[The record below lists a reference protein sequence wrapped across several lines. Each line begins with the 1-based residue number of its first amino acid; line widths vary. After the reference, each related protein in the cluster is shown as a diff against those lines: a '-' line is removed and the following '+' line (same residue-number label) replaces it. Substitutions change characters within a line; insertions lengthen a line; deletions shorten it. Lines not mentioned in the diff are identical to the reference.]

1 MPLSYVIRKDKP
13 CNDRGEKR
21 DAHIIQQEIPVGN
34 MLIRDSR
41 EFLGILMEPTLGIDA
56 KTFFKGLGCDIRV
69 MKELQAHYDG
79 TSEGPQ
85 RKQVDRDHIW

>member
-56 KTFFKGLGCDIRV
+56 KTWTKGINYVIKAMQD
-69 MKELQAHYDG
+69 LQAHYYG
-79 TSEGPQ
+79 TSEIT
-85 RKQVDRDHIW
+85 RRNESC